1 MPQLPNRR
9 VQPVI
14 EVDEGVGW
22 PQALTHGLA
31 CDHFARPLEE
41 QYQELK
47 RLVLQP
53 ELDPGPAELT
63 AFEVELERAEL
74 FPVQVW

>member
-1 MPQLPNRR
+1 MKRGLSAEVAEHLPQLPNRR

-31 CDHFARPLEE
+31 CDHFARPFEE
-41 QYQELK
+41 QYQ
-47 RLVLQP
+47 
-53 ELDPGPAELT
+53 
-63 AFEVELERAEL
+63 
-74 FPVQVW
+74 